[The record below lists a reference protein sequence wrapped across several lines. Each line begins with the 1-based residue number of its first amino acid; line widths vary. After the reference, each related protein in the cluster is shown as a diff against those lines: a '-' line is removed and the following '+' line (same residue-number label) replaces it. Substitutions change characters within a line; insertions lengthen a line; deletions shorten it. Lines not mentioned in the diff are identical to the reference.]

1 MTRFLGMSSQRLRKE
16 VWKQTKQIYAE
27 KTEGQ
32 SDFFQYIP
40 STAAM
45 LALQKF
51 PSTTVEFLKADPID
65 VACTFGYNGASV
77 ALVCDAM
84 WNSNKNFVEHGFN
97 SLEAEIYRRSDY
109 HKHLQIENFYPLGP
123 LDTFLS
129 KNVQFI
135 RVGLDKQ
142 YFFIDKPIYMNIVT
156 APALDHPHIKGSGKL
171 FASASDE
178 ELMENKIKIMLYVAA
193 RSGVNYIVIPAWGCK
208 EHRCPPYH
216 VGALFHKVL
225 QENNGLFHKVVFS
238 IQGALMEDF
247 KEGFNS

>member
-1 MTRFLGMSSQRLRKE
+1 MSSQRLRKE
-16 VWKQTKQIYAE
+16 VWKQTKQIYAN
-27 KTEGQ
+27 KPEGQ

-40 STAAM
+40 SNAAM
-45 LALQKF
+45 LGLQKF
-51 PSTTVEFLKADPID
+51 PLTTVEFIKADPID
-65 VACTFGYNGASV
+65 VACTLSYKGASV
-77 ALVCDAM
+77 ALLCDAM
-84 WNSNKNFVEHGFN
+84 WNSNENFVEHGFN

-109 HKHLQIENFYPLGP
+109 HKHLVIENFYPLGP

-142 YFFIDKPIYMNIVT
+142 YFFLDKPTHINIVT
-156 APALDHPHIKGSGKL
+156 SPALDHPSVKECGKL

-193 RSGVNYIVIPAWGCK
+193 RSGVNYIVLSAWGCK

-216 VGALFHKVL
+216 VAALFHKVL
-225 QENNGLFHKVVFS
+225 QENNGLFHKIFFV
-238 IQGALMEDF
+238 IQGALMEEF
-247 KEGFNS
+247 KAGFNS